1 MKNGNYKICDRCK
14 FSQSGCAEWNKRK
27 SLMPD
32 YCTHMEYK
40 KSKDI
45 QKGCGQK

>member
-1 MKNGNYKICDRCK
+1 MKNNNYKICDRCK
-14 FSQSGCAEWNKRK
+14 FSQSECAKWNKKK
-27 SLMPD
+27 SFIPD

-45 QKGCGQK
+45 QDEKF

>member
-1 MKNGNYKICDRCK
+1 MKNSNYKICDRCK
-14 FSQSGCAEWNKRK
+14 FSQSECAKWNKEK
-27 SLMPD
+27 SFIPD

-45 QKGCGQK
+45 QKECKQK